1 MLVCDKMGQCDF
13 ATLDFAI
20 FFQQTKNIYNSRS
33 LSLTPVSRPTQ
44 ISLHSV
50 RSRLRI
56 KSACESATMNKVA
69 EDMTFTIVNGGSEFA
84 ARSAHTRTA
93 VT

>member
-1 MLVCDKMGQCDF
+1 
-13 ATLDFAI
+13 
-20 FFQQTKNIYNSRS
+20 
-33 LSLTPVSRPTQ
+33 
-44 ISLHSV
+44 
-50 RSRLRI
+50 
-56 KSACESATMNKVA
+56 MNKVA